1 MADWSLILNFGASEG
16 WIGGALSIENLVA
29 ALLRL
34 PRAERPRLE
43 VRFLSRDNVEVADR
57 IRAMLSRETPAAR
70 RLLEGLSARP
80 GVAGRVGRRLGALRG
95 PRPGV
100 VFPVFTPGPNP
111 GTPLYWIPD
120 FQHRFLPRFFSEQ
133 ERAQR
138 DALHARVAACPGVL
152 VVSSAFA
159 REHFQRFHPDA
170 RVQVRVWSFCSN
182 IQAADADPRG
192 FEKLCLPEKFLYLP
206 NQFWAHKNHLTAFR
220 ALGLLRE
227 RGVRA
232 PLVCTGYR
240 ADPRNPE
247 YFERL
252 QAFLRDHGLEEQV
265 HILGLIPRA
274 AQIEVFRRAV
284 AVLQPSLFEGW
295 STIIEDAKA
304 LGRPVVAS
312 DFPVHREQLRGYGQ
326 AFFFRR
332 QDAENLANVLETVYP
347 NGHSGP
353 DAAREQQ
360 ARAHTADRQ
369 RAAAESLLSIAREA
383 LTAPRQ

>member
-16 WIGGALSIENLVA
+16 WIGGALYIENLVA

-43 VRFLSRDNVEVADR
+43 VRFLSRDNVDAADR
-57 IRAMLSRETPAAR
+57 IRTMLSRETPAAR
-70 RLLEGLSARP
+70 RLLEGLAARP
-80 GVAGRVGRRLGALRG
+80 GVPGRVGRRLCAWTG
-95 PRPGV
+95 PRQRV
-100 VFPVFTPGPNP
+100 VFPVFTPGPTP

-138 DALHARVAACPGVL
+138 DALHARVAASPGVL

-170 RVQVRVWSFCSN
+170 RVKVRVWSFCSN
-182 IQAADADPRG
+182 LQAADADPQG
-192 FEKLCLPEKFLYLP
+192 FERLGLPEKFLYLP
-206 NQFWAHKNHLTAFR
+206 NQFWAHKNHLTAFT
-220 ALGLLRE
+220 ALRLLRE

-247 YFERL
+247 YFEGLRT
-252 QAFLRDHGLEEQV
+252 FLRDHGLEDQV

-274 AQIEVFRRAV
+274 TQIEVFRRAV

-295 STIIEDAKA
+295 STIIEDARA

-312 DFPVHREQLRGYGQ
+312 DFPVHREQLRDYDQ

-332 QDAENLANVLETVYP
+332 QDVENLANVLETVYP

-353 DAAREQQ
+353 DAARERQ
-360 ARAHTADRQ
+360 ARAQTADRQ

-383 LTAPRQ
+383 LTAPR